1 MIPVATHPGMLLAV
15 AYALAGF
22 TIYVHALVRA

>member
-1 MIPVATHPGMLLAV
+1 MIPVAAHPGMLFAV
-15 AYALAGF
+15 ASALAGF